1 MVLTKEELKQNVFND
16 LYIKILYIL
25 NNLDN
30 KNSKE
35 MFKLNNKYKE
45 FFDFHL
51 DNMIFL
57 DGSSNNKVL
66 EIMERVY
73 KEEIKHIWA
82 VEWDLTN

>member
-35 MFKLNNKYKE
+35 MFKMNDIYKE

-66 EIMERVY
+66 EIMKRVY

-82 VEWDLTN
+82 EE